1 MLLCGILISFY
12 DGVKRGRNFVQKS
25 KGGILRFYATA
36 EYLDAPRLIATF
48 VQEQG
53 HHVKGLL
60 RAHLRRRGHVQ
71 VTCLLEYQK
80 EAPRRSLH
88 LKRRGCRR
96 RLHFSQDEQAHLS
109 KVSSSSAPKI
119 CLNYK
124 CLLLSSP
131 WHLEGQIW

>member
-53 HHVKGLL
+53 HHVKALL
-60 RAHLRRRGHVQ
+60 RAHLRRRGHVH

-80 EAPRRSLH
+80 EAPWRSLH
-88 LKRRGCRR
+88 LKRR
-96 RLHFSQDEQAHLS
+96 RLHFSQDEQLIRPHDLS
-109 KVSSSSAPKI
+109 AAYQKAFFRGALV
-119 CLNYK
+119 N
-124 CLLLSSP
+124 
-131 WHLEGQIW
+131 